1 MARLTAAKRR
11 GMKRST
17 FALSG
22 RRFPVNDEAHA
33 RAALSGATRALRAGN
48 ITASEARKVRG
59 KARAKLRGSSSR
71 SRRR

>member
-11 GMKRST
+11 GMKRGE

-22 RRFPVNDEAHA
+22 RRFPINDARHA

-48 ITASEARKVRG
+48 ITSSEARKIRG
-59 KARAKLRGSSSR
+59 KARAKLRKSGSR

>member
-22 RRFPVNDEAHA
+22 RRFPINNAPHA
-33 RAALSGATRALRAGN
+33 KAALSGATRALHAGT
-48 ITASEARKVRG
+48 ITASEARKVRS